1 MHNRRLDR
9 ALLLAI
15 LAAVGG
21 LHWQVFR
28 MTERLSAE
36 IAEVGGRVARV
47 ATDLEYIAP
56 GSADPASEHTAS
68 D

>member
-1 MHNRRLDR
+1 MNTSRPDR
-9 ALLLAI
+9 ALLLLI
-15 LAAVGG
+15 LAVVGG
-21 LHWQVFR
+21 LHWQVFS

-36 IAEVGGRVARV
+36 IAEISERVARV

-56 GSADPASEHTAS
+56 GSAGPASEQAPS